1 MFKST
6 ERGKA
11 IGWPANRLAI
21 DGHLADDCPT
31 IFLEAWIQSMVMRK
45 AKMSSNGQAP
55 IEAAET
61 ALKMARQNAK
71 AAKARVRNLKAEL
84 KVARKRYKL
93 LRNDMRAA
101 KRTLGE
107 VSERAAISAT
117 KPTTKK
123 KPSARKP
130 SEARRQATKEASAV
144 QSVKSIRLVRRK
156 NPRPAAPP
164 LSEALASPQPT
175 KPPVDVPKTELP
187 STSTTVN

>member
-1 MFKST
+1 
-6 ERGKA
+6 
-11 IGWPANRLAI
+11 
-21 DGHLADDCPT
+21 
-31 IFLEAWIQSMVMRK
+31 MVKRK
-45 AKMSSNGQAP
+45 AKTSPNGQAQ

-93 LRNDMRAA
+93 LRNDLRAA

-107 VSERAAISAT
+107 VSERSAISVT
-117 KPTTKK
+117 RPTTKK

-130 SEARRQATKEASAV
+130 LAKASAKPRMPTAARNEATKEASAV

-164 LSEALASPQPT
+164 LAEALALPKPT

-187 STSTTVN
+187 STNTTVN